1 MSVRDDPGFDRH
13 DGWFTA
19 ALVFAVGLM
28 AAALLMSMDWN
39 RSAEDE
45 ALALGA
51 SNTRP
56 LVILPLHLK

>member
-1 MSVRDDPGFDRH
+1 MSVRDDSGLDQH
-13 DGWFTA
+13 GGWFTA

-28 AAALLMSMDWN
+28 AAALLLSMDWH
-39 RSAEDE
+39 RTTESD

>member
-13 DGWFTA
+13 DGWLMA

-28 AAALLMSMDWN
+28 AALLMSMDWN
-39 RSAEDE
+39 RSAENE

>member
-1 MSVRDDPGFDRH
+1 MSVRDDSGFDRH
-13 DGWFTA
+13 DSWFTA

-28 AAALLMSMDWN
+28 AAALLLGVDWN
-39 RSAEDE
+39 GAQQDE
-45 ALALGA
+45 ALALNA